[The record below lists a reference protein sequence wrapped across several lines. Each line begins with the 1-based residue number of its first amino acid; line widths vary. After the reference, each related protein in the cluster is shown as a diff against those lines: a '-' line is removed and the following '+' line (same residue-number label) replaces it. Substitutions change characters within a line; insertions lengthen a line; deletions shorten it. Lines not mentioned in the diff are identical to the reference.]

1 MVQYYISSLGLQLLI
16 PGTKMVELP
25 QRSKTVLKI
34 IVGEYISSGAAVSSD
49 TICRGY
55 SLRASPATIRHEMAY
70 LAEEGF
76 ITRPHTSAG
85 GVPSDKGYRY
95 YVEDLL
101 DEARIATEERAAIRR
116 RFKSARQDPDEWARL
131 AVSILTQRLQN
142 IALATPLRAP
152 LCHVRHLDVVSLEG
166 RMILVVLV
174 LKEGKTR
181 QRFLTLDRSIP
192 QEALTA
198 AAGRLSEAYRGLTA
212 PELRAAALA
221 LSPIEEIIG
230 GTVLRMMQAE
240 DAHHHE
246 QYYLDGWRYLMAQ
259 ASTIQA
265 SRMVSLVEA
274 LERRS
279 ILGTL
284 LSNLETTQGV
294 RITIGN
300 ENEDEALRECTVVI
314 SNYGS
319 GEHRGAIG
327 VIGPTRMPYGR
338 VIPIVD
344 YVSTLMSELVNETY
358 A

>member
-1 MVQYYISSLGLQLLI
+1 MI
-16 PGTKMVELP
+16 ELP
-25 QRSKTVLKI
+25 QRSRTVLKI

-49 TICRGY
+49 TIYRRY
-55 SLRASPATIRHEMAY
+55 SLHASPATIRHEMAC
-70 LAEEGF
+70 LADAGF

-101 DEARIATEERAAIRR
+101 DEAHIAAEERTAIRR

-152 LCHVRHLDVVSLEG
+152 LCHLRHLDVVSLEG
-166 RMILVVLV
+166 RLILVVLV
-174 LKEGKTR
+174 LKEGKTK
-181 QRFLTLDRSIP
+181 QRFLTLDQAVS

-198 AAGRLSEAYRGLTA
+198 AAGRLSEACRGLTA
-212 PELRAAALA
+212 PEIRRTALP
-221 LSPIEEIIG
+221 LSPIEEIIM
-230 GTVLRMMQAE
+230 GTILRMMQAE
-240 DAHHHE
+240 DANQDE
-246 QYYLDGWRYLMAQ
+246 QYYLDGWRYLVAQ
-259 ASTIQA
+259 AGAIRA
-265 SRMVSLVEA
+265 SRMLSLVEA

-279 ILGTL
+279 ILSTL
-284 LSNLETTQGV
+284 LADLEGTPGI

-300 ENEDEALRECTVVI
+300 ENQDEALRECTVVI
-314 SNYGS
+314 SNYGA
-319 GEHRGAIG
+319 GEHRGAVG

-338 VIPIVD
+338 VIPIVH